1 MSITLSSTLGE
12 TLPTIIEEA
21 RHTEQ
26 FATPMPSLV
35 WNIKKKLH
43 EGSTVNI
50 PYWGTV
56 TANDLTEGV
65 DMASPQTMS
74 DQDVNITP
82 SEVGSQ
88 IIVTDKLVRDNQEDI
103 IRAAGVELGRAMAV
117 KRDQDLIALFG
128 DGQPDI
134 GSNGTMTL
142 GILAAGIARLKAN
155 STTYRGPAPKPYVF
169 VHHPYTI
176 LDIIDVFSPIIP
188 TTNTGA
194 ATPGG
199 IAENILRNFTVG
211 RLFGVDIIEDGNIT
225 ASASCDGALFS
236 RGKGGAIILV
246 TANEWEVKP
255 ERDESLRATELNIV
269 GEYGVDH
276 WNEYWQVE
284 MSLDATAPT
293 S

>member
-1 MSITLSSTLGE
+1 MAITTSSTLGE

-21 RHTEQ
+21 RFTEQ
-26 FATPMPSLV
+26 FKSPMASLV

-43 EGSTVNI
+43 EGSTVNV
-50 PYWGTV
+50 PYFGV
-56 TANDLTEGV
+56 ATASDLTEGV
-65 DMASPQTMS
+65 DIASPTTMS

-82 SEVGSQ
+82 SEVGCQ
-88 IIVTDKLVRDNQEDI
+88 ILVTDKLVRDNQEDI
-103 IRAAGVELGRAMAV
+103 IRAAGRILGDAMAI

-128 DGQPDI
+128 DGEPDI
-134 GSNGTMTL
+134 GSDGTLTL
-142 GILAAGIARLKAN
+142 GILAAGIARLEAN
-155 STTYRGPAPKPYVF
+155 TLAHRGPAPKPYVF

-176 LDIIDVFSPIIP
+176 LDIVDVFSPIIA
-188 TTNTGA
+188 TQNYGA

-199 IAENILRNFTVG
+199 IAENILKNYTVG

-225 ASASCDGALFS
+225 ASAACDGALFS
-236 RGKGGAIILV
+236 RGKGGAIILA
-246 TANEWEVKP
+246 TATEWDVKP
-255 ERDESLRATELNIV
+255 QRDESLRATELNIV

-276 WNEYWQVE
+276 YNEYWQVE